1 MWALIQGIPGDN
13 HPTSLNRLTD
23 WMRKQLVSPIRDIS
37 TSANKVN
44 KLIVTFHPEDKPGTR
59 LIDLFESQIHHNLYL
74 WPKDR
79 DKLEATK
86 AEFSHM
92 VSAIKHRQDTIC

>member
-1 MWALIQGIPGDN
+1 MC
-13 HPTSLNRLTD
+13 
-23 WMRKQLVSPIRDIS
+23 KQLVSPIIDIS

-44 KLIVTFHPEDKPGTR
+44 KPIAPFYLENKPGSR
-59 LIDLFESQIHHNLYL
+59 LIDLFEGQIYHNLHL

-79 DKLEATK
+79 DELEVTK

-92 VSAIKHRQDTIC
+92 VSAIKRRQDAILVVTDGAGYTPYH